1 MNYDRYSKMFDNE
14 DNFTDAQEE
23 NLNIRMQPNDEAQE
37 KILKNNL
44 EFTKNYYEK
53 NRILL
58 NKFTQDFQEEI
69 NVINLFIFFKI
80 FYFIL

>member
-1 MNYDRYSKMFDNE
+1 MFDNE